1 MQTRTSG
8 VMHQYPL
15 RVASG
20 FQTCQHG
27 IGTLITAIYNGD
39 LRMIR
44 QRKLCKTAIAVTYG
58 NDDIVSLRDAPAAH
72 APSVQEW
79 FDYRLRDIA

>member
-27 IGTLITAIYNGD
+27 IGTLFTTINNRD
-39 LRMIR
+39 LWMIR
-44 QRKLCKTAIAVTYG
+44 QRKLCKAAIARTYG
-58 NDDIVSLRDAPAAH
+58 NDDMFHPGMRQQRMHRVFKNGLITD
-72 APSVQEW
+72 
-79 FDYRLRDIA
+79 

>member
-44 QRKLCKTAIAVTYG
+44 QEV
-58 NDDIVSLRDAPAAH
+58 
-72 APSVQEW
+72 VQNG
-79 FDYRLRDIA
+79 YRQDLWQ

>member
-44 QRKLCKTAIAVTYG
+44 QRELCKTAIAVTYG
-58 NDDIVSLRDAPAAH
+58 NDDIVSPGMRQQRIHRVFKNGLITD
-72 APSVQEW
+72 
-79 FDYRLRDIA
+79 

>member
-27 IGTLITAIYNGD
+27 IGTLFTTINNRD
-39 LRMIR
+39 SWMIR
-44 QRKLCKTAIAVTYG
+44 QKEVIAKRLSPGTYG
-58 NDDIVSLRDAPAAH
+58 NDDTFHPGMRQQRMHRVFKNGLITD
-72 APSVQEW
+72 
-79 FDYRLRDIA
+79 

>member
-15 RVASG
+15 RIASG
-20 FQTCQHG
+20 FQTCQYR

-44 QRKLCKTAIAVTYG
+44 QRKLCKTAIARTYG
-58 NDDIVSLRDAPAAH
+58 NDDTCHPGMRQQRMHRVFKNGLITD
-72 APSVQEW
+72 
-79 FDYRLRDIA
+79 

>member
-44 QRKLCKTAIAVTYG
+44 QRKLCKTAIAGTYG
-58 NDDIVSLRDAPAAH
+58 NDDTFHLGCASSACTECSRMV
-72 APSVQEW
+72 
-79 FDYRLRDIA
+79 

>member
-27 IGTLITAIYNGD
+27 IGTLFTTINNRD
-39 LRMIR
+39 LWMIR
-44 QRKLCKTAIAVTYG
+44 QRKLCKAAIAGLMAMTTRFT
-58 NDDIVSLRDAPAAH
+58 RDAPAAH

>member
-44 QRKLCKTAIAVTYG
+44 QRKLCKTAIARTYG
-58 NDDIVSLRDAPAAH
+58 NDDMFHPGMRQQRMHRVFKNGLITD
-72 APSVQEW
+72 
-79 FDYRLRDIA
+79 